1 MKKALLISL
10 LVLTS
15 MTFAAITEDNPYD
28 ASAFDNDIQLTSGS
42 VYPNYTEALQL
53 GEEGA
58 CKLAKELWGWTDG
71 SCDGI
76 DKILLLTAPTID
88 TIVVEVPQNIG
99 YVEYDDWY
107 KENKNKDI
115 AEIVK
120 ELKLAYKEQG
130 KRKNGEMEWIKWIVY
145 PTLVEEKNYMYY
157 AFLMSDEGVKSAII
171 NAVIYDRNGYIK
183 FQIVTYLTD
192 SSSES
197 EYRETVESALDL
209 YTPNIGQRYADF
221 TQGDDVYKFG
231 IIGSLAAL
239 AGVSWKG
246 KGRAAAAG
254 IFGMILIFA
263 KKLWWL
269 IFIPFVVL
277 FKKLFRK
284 KD

>member
-1 MKKALLISL
+1 
-10 LVLTS
+10 
-15 MTFAAITEDNPYD
+15 
-28 ASAFDNDIQLTSGS
+28 
-42 VYPNYTEALQL
+42 
-53 GEEGA
+53 
-58 CKLAKELWGWTDG
+58 
-71 SCDGI
+71 
-76 DKILLLTAPTID
+76 
-88 TIVVEVPQNIG
+88 
-99 YVEYDDWY
+99 
-107 KENKNKDI
+107 
-115 AEIVK
+115 
-120 ELKLAYKEQG
+120 
-130 KRKNGEMEWIKWIVY
+130 MEWIKWIVY

-157 AFLMSDEGVKSAII
+157 AFLMSAEGVKGAII
-171 NAVIYDRNGYIK
+171 NAVIYARNGYIK